1 MTKKQT
7 NKQTKTPQ
15 QKWTVGTLLWGSHP
29 GKPNGQYQDTVN
41 KKGHLHMVLGWDG
54 DYCYL
59 LPLSTSEKDKWL
71 KPDGKSG
78 LWGDCG
84 PTWDS
89 GLKCK
94 PGKWWGNQTLEQLN
108 TQDVEELLNQWES
121 NKGNGKWE
129 YQDKYLLMPMCPP
142 SYKTNYKKW

>member
-7 NKQTKTPQ
+7 KKQTKTPQ
-15 QKWTVGTLLWGSHP
+15 QKWPVGTLLWGSHP

-59 LPLSTSEKDKWL
+59 LPLSTAEQNKWL
-71 KPDGKSG
+71 KPDGNSG

-94 PGKWWGNQTLEQLN
+94 PGKWWGKETLAPLN
-108 TQDVEELLNQWES
+108 TQDTEDLLTQWES
-121 NKGNGKWE
+121 NKGNGKWQ
-129 YQDKYLLMPMCPP
+129 YQDKYLLLPMCPP
-142 SYKTNYKKW
+142 SYKANYKKW